1 MMTSTLLSSI
11 AAVAIAVWIG
21 SIVFQSFVV
30 APTIFKRLPPESA
43 GVVLRAL
50 FPRFFRLGL
59 LCGLVALGALLLGH
73 VAGWRPSNMTLMVLL
88 AAMTGSQLYA
98 LRLVPRIND
107 ARDAGPAAEG
117 RFKRLHG
124 LSVGLTVAVLLGGIL
139 VLGALSSA
147 PMTGPV

>member
-1 MMTSTLLSSI
+1 MTSTLLSSI

-59 LCGLVALGALLLGH
+59 LCGLVALGALYVFGGEVLRGFTFIMIFGVLVGTYSSIFIGAPLLSYMGAY
-73 VAGWRPSNMTLMVLL
+73 VDRSPP
-88 AAMTGSQLYA
+88 GSG
-98 LRLVPRIND
+98 VPEPQVEAD
-107 ARDAGPAAEG
+107 GTA
-117 RFKRLHG
+117 
-124 LSVGLTVAVLLGGIL
+124 T
-139 VLGALSSA
+139 
-147 PMTGPV
+147 

>member
-1 MMTSTLLSSI
+1 MIATVLSAI
-11 AAVAIAVWIG
+11 AAVALAVWIG

-59 LCGLVALGALLLGH
+59 LCGLSALGALLVLGSITD
-73 VAGWRPSNMTLMVLL
+73 WSRTSIPLLLML

-98 LRLVPRIND
+98 LRLVPRINE
-107 ARDAGPAAEG
+107 ARDAGSAAEG

-124 LSVGLTVAVLLGGIL
+124 LSVGLTVAVLLGGVL
-139 VLGALSSA
+139 ALGALSAAPSA
-147 PMTGPV
+147 VPV